1 MGLSYGVQLENGS
14 FTGMIRRL
22 QDGDADIALSWFA
35 LTPARLKVM
44 DFLDE
49 VPIRTYWDGLFVRQ
63 TSQFKTQSMLDALTK
78 PLGVDVWFS
87 LLATLLV
94 VSLVLWLVLRG
105 SRTEPLESR
114 RDYSPGA
121 CLLSI
126 YGGFMMQGYVRTP
139 ASAAGR
145 IVVISHWAM
154 CIIVYATYTA
164 QLASFLTATNLSPLL
179 NSVQQ
184 VRRGCWFQDGRET
197 GGTDR
202 EVCLADTDL
211 VALK

>member
-1 MGLSYGVQLENGS
+1 MEWLDSPQYGVQLANGS
-14 FTGMIRRL
+14 WTGMVRHL
-22 QDGDADIALSWFA
+22 QEGSADLALSWFA
-35 LTPARLKVM
+35 LSPARLQVM
-44 DFLDE
+44 DFIDE
-49 VPIRTYWDGLFVRQ
+49 VPIRTYWNALFVQQ
-63 TSQFKTQSMLDALTK
+63 TSRFQTESMLDALTK
-78 PLGVDVWFS
+78 PLGVDVWLS

-105 SRTEPLESR
+105 SRSEPLESR
-114 RDYSPGA
+114 RDYGPGA

-164 QLASFLTATNLSPLL
+164 QLASFLTATNVTPLL
-179 NSVQQ
+179 DSVEQ
-184 VRRGCWFQDGRET
+184 VSSCGRERRGRWNR
-197 GGTDR
+197 
-202 EVCLADTDL
+202 
-211 VALK
+211 